1 MTDRLRQSFHRL
13 RSLFRSAEQDR
24 ELDAEV
30 SHHLDLAIEEN
41 LRRGLSPQE
50 ARRQALIRFGGSQQ
64 AKENHR
70 DARGLPVAW
79 IETMKQAMRTAGERF
94 TARRMVQEYCHDY
107 YIPAS
112 SGVQPDDD
120 PPTA

>member
-41 LRRGLSPQE
+41 LRRGLSHQE

-70 DARGLPVAW
+70 DARGLPML
-79 IETMKQAMRTAGERF
+79 ERLLQGLRF
-94 TARRMVQEYCHDY
+94 TLRIVRCSPRLALL
-107 YIPAS
+107 
-112 SGVQPDDD
+112 GVLS
-120 PPTA
+120 